1 MCSSSE
7 CPVTSIPAFNLTEQY
22 RRIGAE
28 LETATAKVLASG
40 GYIGGQTVADFEA
53 VFAAAMGVTEAVGCN
68 SGTDALHLALRAL
81 DIGPGDEVITS
92 PFTFFASAEAI
103 SLAGATPVLVDIEPQ
118 FFNLDYRQIE
128 AAITPR
134 TKAIIPVHL
143 FGHPAA
149 MSEIMAIAR
158 AHNLRVIEDCAQ
170 ATGATWQGQ
179 PVGSFGDCGCFSFY
193 PTKNLGACGDGGLV
207 TTKNPEVADRL
218 RSLRQHGMRVRYY
231 HDEIGLNSRLDALQ
245 AVILS
250 IKLRYLDE
258 WNQQRQAIAQRYGEA
273 IAAIPGLVAPSVHAD
288 AVHVWHQYTVR
299 VQACGDRSRCVS
311 HPCDRQGLC
320 RDWLQQQLQAQGIG
334 SMIYYPVPVH
344 LQQAYSQLGYKTG
357 DFPEAERAAQEVLSL
372 PMFPELNEDDQARVI
387 TALKDLAIAAVQ
399 S

>member
-1 MCSSSE
+1 MCSSPE
-7 CPVTSIPAFNLTEQY
+7 LPVKSIPAFNLTEQY

-28 LETATAKVLASG
+28 LEAATAAVLASG
-40 GYIGGQTVADFEA
+40 GYIGGQTVAAFETA
-53 VFAAAMGVTEAVGCN
+53 FAAAMGVTEAVSCN

-103 SLAGATPVLVDIEPQ
+103 SLVGATPILVDIEPE
-118 FFNLDYRQIE
+118 FFNLDCRQLE

-143 FGHPAA
+143 FGHPAE
-149 MSEIMAIAR
+149 MSEIMAIAQ

-207 TTKNPEVADRL
+207 TTNNPEVAERL

-258 WNQQRQAIAQRYGEA
+258 WNQQRQAIAHRYSEA
-273 IAAIPGLVAPSVHAD
+273 IAAIPGLVAPSVHPDAD
-288 AVHVWHQYTVR
+288 HVWHQYTVR
-299 VQACGDRSRCVS
+299 VRSCGDRRRCVS
-311 HPCDRQGLC
+311 NPCDRQGLC
-320 RDWLQQQLQAQGIG
+320 RDWLQQQLQAQGVG

-344 LQQAYSQLGYKTG
+344 LQQAYSQLGYKAG

-372 PMFPELNEDDQARVI
+372 PMFPELTEDDQAQVI
-387 TALKDLAIAAVQ
+387 TALKDLAIAVSQ
-399 S
+399 